1 MFRTALPERMT
12 GGRVETGRKK
22 VPDVTLTF
30 ALWHAIIHVFINES
44 DAEAEGNAGMSI
56 MQRAARRRARICR
69 VALSGMVLA
78 VAVCLFAGCR
88 GIPDGFVGGET
99 LTPEKL
105 REISAAVFT
114 DPVEPDTQPPVAD
127 PVLAAYAGRVYWLE
141 VGTVAHTDR
150 NCYHI
155 NRSEDVRSGS
165 PADAVAAGKTTLC
178 TACRRHLTG
187 AGSETAVGHTE

>member
-1 MFRTALPERMT
+1 M
-12 GGRVETGRKK
+12 
-22 VPDVTLTF
+22 
-30 ALWHAIIHVFINES
+30 
-44 DAEAEGNAGMSI
+44 
-56 MQRAARRRARICR
+56 
-69 VALSGMVLA
+69 
-78 VAVCLFAGCR
+78 
-88 GIPDGFVGGET
+88 
-99 LTPEKL
+99 TPEKL

-141 VGTVAHTDR
+141 GGTVAHTDR

-178 TACRRHLTG
+178 AACRRHLTG

>member
-1 MFRTALPERMT
+1 MT

-56 MQRAARRRARICR
+56 MQSAARRRARIR
-69 VALSGMVLA
+69 RAALSGAVLA
-78 VAVCLFAGCR
+78 VAACLFAGCR

-105 REISAAVFT
+105 RELYLRIPWSRIPNRPSQIPSWRHMRAGSTGWRVGRLRTPTGTAIISTARRMSAAAVRQMPWRLARRRFA
-114 DPVEPDTQPPVAD
+114 PPAGDT
-127 PVLAAYAGRVYWLE
+127 
-141 VGTVAHTDR
+141 
-150 NCYHI
+150 
-155 NRSEDVRSGS
+155 
-165 PADAVAAGKTTLC
+165 
-178 TACRRHLTG
+178 
-187 AGSETAVGHTE
+187 